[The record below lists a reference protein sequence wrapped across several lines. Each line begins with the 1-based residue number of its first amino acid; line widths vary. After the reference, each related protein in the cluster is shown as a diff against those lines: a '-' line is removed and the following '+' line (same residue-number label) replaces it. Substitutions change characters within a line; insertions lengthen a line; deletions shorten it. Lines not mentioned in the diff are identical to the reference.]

1 MRKSQIA
8 YIVVFLLKTSLFDH
22 PASAPLRYEDCEY
35 PGSRKTNVGKRTQVR
50 ELEAK
55 LGQLENKIKIISAAN
70 EPENNDFPDIAT
82 TNFDAFL
89 PTGTA
94 FGSLPIQTNPAV
106 QPTPPYDDH
115 PSQTGI
121 TRLGLFEQLPAIELI
136 EELTA
141 IFFDELHHAA
151 PMLHQERY
159 IASLYL
165 PAHMRPPM
173 CLQYIVMASAATV
186 NRVHQQLAMPF
197 YQRARAYAESDEMKG
212 KGEYFLTLHHA
223 QFWILCSNY
232 EARQMWYSRSSTS
245 LGRSV
250 RIAQMLN
257 LHQLDRKASQARSML
272 APARDWT
279 ETEERRRTW
288 WVVFCIDR
296 FVCGAT
302 GWPALI
308 HILLPAS
315 DEAFRSGVKEK
326 TTTLKSVLQ
335 DTGERYSSF
344 AGRILAAHLFHKT
357 MEHTEQPAAEGNP
370 EDVKNG
376 LYWKQHR
383 DIDNSLATL
392 LMALP
397 ETLRLPRNIRS
408 PNAVFVNIMTQAAII
423 SLHRAAQ
430 WTIRPLQDV
439 LPEHTVRQS
448 QNRLLPAAE
457 EILHVFRMVPDIE
470 ATMQNAM
477 LTFAAYMAALVFLED
492 FAAGHSQ
499 QSESNMDF
507 LVGMLITVGRSNVMV
522 ASLANQLAIDMH
534 HLGIKSSVATKAFEF
549 LAPKLAEKMADSP
562 GVNFCLLH
570 GPPRADDT
578 ALADITPQSSTPQ
591 TIPSETSGL
600 GGLAGSSQFH
610 DADEM
615 MWANTIA
622 ESPPVGL
629 RYPYDAMTW

>member
-1 MRKSQIA
+1 M
-8 YIVVFLLKTSLFDH
+8 
-22 PASAPLRYEDCEY
+22 
-35 PGSRKTNVGKRTQVR
+35 R

-70 EPENNDFPDIAT
+70 EPETDDFPDIAT
-82 TNFDAFL
+82 TNFDPFL

-94 FGSLPIQTNPAV
+94 FGSLPIHTHPAV

-115 PSQTGI
+115 TSQTEI
-121 TRLGLFEQLPAIELI
+121 SRLGLFEQLPAIELI

-141 IFFDELHHAA
+141 IFFAELHHAA

-212 KGEYFLTLHHA
+212 KGEYFLTLRHA
-223 QFWILCSNY
+223 QFWILCSNF
-232 EARQMWYSRSSTS
+232 EARQMWYSRASTS

-257 LHQLDRKASQARSML
+257 LHQLDRKALQARSIL

-302 GWPALI
+302 GWPALVNDRDI
-308 HILLPAS
+308 HVLLPAS
-315 DEAFRSGVKEK
+315 EEAFKSGVEEK
-326 TTTLKSVLQ
+326 TRTLKSVLQ
-335 DTGERYSSF
+335 ETGERYSSF
-344 AGRILAAHLFHKT
+344 AGRILAAHLFHET

-408 PNAVFVNIMTQAAII
+408 ANAVFVNVMTQAAII

-430 WTIRPLQDV
+430 WTMRPLRDI

-492 FAAGHSQ
+492 FAAEHSQ
-499 QSESNMDF
+499 QSESSMDF
-507 LVGMLITVGRSNVMV
+507 LVGMLVTVGRNNAMV

-534 HLGIKSSVATKAFEF
+534 HLGIKSAVATKAFEF

-562 GVNFCLLH
+562 GVIFCLLH

-578 ALADITPQSSTPQ
+578 TLAGITPQSSTTQ
-591 TIPSETSGL
+591 TISSEKSGL
-600 GGLAGSSQFH
+600 EGLAGTSQIH
-610 DADEM
+610 DEDEM
-615 MWANTIA
+615 RWANTIA
-622 ESPPVGL
+622 ESPPLGL
-629 RYPYDAMTW
+629 RYPYEAMTW

>member
-1 MRKSQIA
+1 MRI
-8 YIVVFLLKTSLFDH
+8 
-22 PASAPLRYEDCEY
+22 
-35 PGSRKTNVGKRTQVR
+35 VR

-197 YQRARAYAESDEMKG
+197 YQRARAYAESDEMK
-212 KGEYFLTLHHA
+212 
-223 QFWILCSNY
+223 
-232 EARQMWYSRSSTS
+232 
-245 LGRSV
+245 
-250 RIAQMLN
+250 
-257 LHQLDRKASQARSML
+257 
-272 APARDWT
+272 
-279 ETEERRRTW
+279 
-288 WVVFCIDR
+288 
-296 FVCGAT
+296 
-302 GWPALI
+302 I

>member
-1 MRKSQIA
+1 MATPGSSDGPPPQPHEPPPIIRISCRRCRGRK
-8 YIVVFLLKTSLFDH
+8 LKCDRATPRCSRCVKAD
-22 PASAPLRYEDCEY
+22 EDCEY
-35 PGSRKTNVGKRTQVR
+35 PGSRRTNVGKRTQVR

-70 EPENNDFPDIAT
+70 EPETDDFPDIAT
-82 TNFDAFL
+82 TNFEPFL

-94 FGSLPIQTNPAV
+94 FGSLPIHTHPAV
-106 QPTPPYDDH
+106 QPTPPYDDRT
-115 PSQTGI
+115 SQTEI
-121 TRLGLFEQLPAIELI
+121 SRLGLFEQLPAIELI

-141 IFFDELHHAA
+141 IFFAELHHAA

-212 KGEYFLTLHHA
+212 KGEYFLTLRHA
-223 QFWILCSNY
+223 QFWILCSNF
-232 EARQMWYSRSSTS
+232 EARQMWYSRASTS

-257 LHQLDRKASQARSML
+257 LHQLDRKALQARSIL

-279 ETEERRRTW
+279 ETEERR
-288 WVVFCIDR
+288 
-296 FVCGAT
+296 
-302 GWPALI
+302 P
-308 HILLPAS
+308 S
-315 DEAFRSGVKEK
+315 EEAFKSGVEEK
-326 TTTLKSVLQ
+326 TRTLKSVLQ
-335 DTGERYSSF
+335 ETGERYSSF
-344 AGRILAAHLFHKT
+344 AGRILAAHLFHET

-408 PNAVFVNIMTQAAII
+408 ANAVFVNVMTQAAII

-430 WTIRPLQDV
+430 WTMRPLRDI

-492 FAAGHSQ
+492 FAAEHSQ
-499 QSESNMDF
+499 QSESSMDF
-507 LVGMLITVGRSNVMV
+507 LVGMLVTVGRNNAMV

-534 HLGIKSSVATKAFEF
+534 HLGIKSAVATKAFEF

-578 ALADITPQSSTPQ
+578 TLAGITPQSSTTQ
-591 TIPSETSGL
+591 TISSEKSGFE
-600 GGLAGSSQFH
+600 GLAGTSQIH
-610 DADEM
+610 DEDEM
-615 MWANTIA
+615 RWTNTIA
-622 ESPPVGL
+622 ESPPLGL
-629 RYPYDAMTW
+629 RYPYEAMTW